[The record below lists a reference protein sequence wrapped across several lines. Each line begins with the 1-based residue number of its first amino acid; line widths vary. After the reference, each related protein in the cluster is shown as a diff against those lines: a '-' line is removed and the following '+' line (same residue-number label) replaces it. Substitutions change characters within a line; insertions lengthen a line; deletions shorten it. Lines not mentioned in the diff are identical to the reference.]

1 LKPENILLDQ
11 KVKRFILYLCKVD
24 TIPLRDEPLD
34 ILFGMGG
41 GGGGGEILM
50 EFIQAFEEWKQ
61 ILQLNRK
68 TERKIPAQLLHCEN
82 KFDKASNL
90 KKFLQRKFSLS
101 LI

>member
-1 LKPENILLDQ
+1 
-11 KVKRFILYLCKVD
+11 
-24 TIPLRDEPLD
+24 
-34 ILFGMGG
+34 
-41 GGGGGEILM
+41 M

>member
-1 LKPENILLDQ
+1 MQSGYDPIEGW
-11 KVKRFILYLCKVD
+11 
-24 TIPLRDEPLD
+24 TLRYPVWD
-34 ILFGMGG
+34 